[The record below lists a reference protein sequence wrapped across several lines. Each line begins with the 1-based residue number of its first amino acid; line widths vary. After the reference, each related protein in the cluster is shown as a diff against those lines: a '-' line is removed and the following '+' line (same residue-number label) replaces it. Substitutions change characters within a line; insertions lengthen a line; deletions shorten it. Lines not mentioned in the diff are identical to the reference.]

1 MASTIGNITNRSPWL
16 VKVVRNPQRNQQ
28 FPLSSKTAAE
38 DYMATFLARGFK
50 ASLEQLQTSSQLRI
64 RRKGAK
70 EYPNLRYGAGGYSG
84 AAARI
89 TMRELMECYRDEIY
103 PEHKR
108 WRH

>member
-1 MASTIGNITNRSPWL
+1 MHRATGFRRGLCHWQLPDMRAT
-16 VKVVRNPQRNQQ
+16 
-28 FPLSSKTAAE
+28 
-38 DYMATFLARGFK
+38 MATFLARGLK

-70 EYPNLRYGAGGYSG
+70 EYANLGYGAGGYSG